1 MESYIIDTPDFHLTQ
16 MEFLIRL
23 MVACGIGLLIGLE
36 REHDALT
43 KNESIFA
50 GIRTFVLLSMVGF
63 IGAAMNFILS
73 PLVFIVV
80 LSGAIILISLSYWIT
95 AHKGDVGGTSEITA
109 IIAVLLGG
117 LVFLGHIE
125 ISLMMTVIIMVLLS
139 SKLRFQ
145 SVIGKITNEELY
157 SFIRFIVVALLI
169 FPFLP
174 NRTYGPY
181 QVINPHEIGWVI
193 ILISGLGFVSY
204 VLIRVFGSG
213 KGILLTGILGG
224 LLSST
229 MATYV
234 FSKKSKEQPLLSAEC
249 ATAIFAASS
258 IMVIRVL
265 ILIFIFNKNLLP
277 DLYISFAI
285 VFLTAAGVTLYF
297 YKNNKRKPD
306 IEATIPLG
314 KPLNLSGALLFG
326 AIFTVILFLV
336 AFANEYFGKQGIY
349 FTSGIAGLTDVDAIT
364 ISVSKL
370 ANDNITLFSA
380 QNAILIAT
388 ISNTI
393 LKFGI
398 ALWSGSKELRRFI
411 YIGYGVILLAGVLAL
426 ILLNISFTS

>member
-1 MESYIIDTPDFHLTQ
+1 MDSYIIDTPDFHLTQ
-16 MEFLIRL
+16 MEFLTRL
-23 MVACGIGLLIGLE
+23 LVACGIGLLIGLE

-50 GIRTFVLLSMVGF
+50 GIRTFVLLTMVGF

-73 PLVFIVV
+73 PLVFIIA

-117 LVFLGHIE
+117 MTFLGHIE
-125 ISLMMTVIIMVLLS
+125 ISLMITVIIMVLLS
-139 SKLRFQ
+139 SKLKFQ
-145 SVIGKITNEELY
+145 TVIGKITNEELY

-174 NRTYGPY
+174 DKTYGPY

-277 DLYISFAI
+277 DLYLSFSI
-285 VFLTAAGVTLYF
+285 VFVAAAGITLYF
-297 YKNNKRKPD
+297 YKKNRRQPD
-306 IEATIPLG
+306 IEAAIPLG

-326 AIFTVILFLV
+326 VIFTAILFLV
-336 AFANEYFGKQGIY
+336 AFTNDYFGKQGIY
-349 FTSGIAGLTDVDAIT
+349 FTSGVAGLTDVDAIT

-388 ISNTI
+388 ISNTL

-398 ALWSGSKELRRFI
+398 ALWTGSKEIRRYI
-411 YIGYGVILLAGVLAL
+411 YIGYGAIFLAAVLAL
-426 ILLNISFTS
+426 VILNIL